1 MERAQKVAVSDQLIQ
16 VRATWPTAAIV
27 LLLGVVTLLP
37 RVLGLVDFL
46 TTDEVY
52 NWISR
57 VERFSGAVASHQWSA
72 TVLVGHPGVTLC
84 WLASLGLA
92 AERYAVAQGWAS
104 VASQVEYLRWLRL
117 PLATLEALAIPGA
130 YLLLRRLVAPATAL
144 IAALLWAL
152 SPFLVAHARLL
163 HLDALLTTFATF
175 SLLCMLIAGRDA
187 RPLRWVVAS
196 GCCAGLAL
204 LTKGPAL
211 ILLPFIGLLMVADC
225 RLQIA
230 DWLRLR
236 SAFYALRSV
245 VLRYALWLAVAAL
258 TFTLVWPAMWTDP
271 AHALRS
277 FFGLIVQN
285 GGRPNGDGQFFLGRT
300 VADPGALFYI
310 VSDLF
315 RMTPVML
322 IGLLLAPLAL
332 WGTDEGRR
340 TIEVT
345 RRSSFVL
352 RRWSPEQRTLLALA
366 AFALFWTLVMT
377 LGPKKFDRY
386 TLPTW
391 PALLV
396 LSAAGWKWLLWDV
409 GDWMRSRWSRL
420 MPAGLAGLR
429 GAVLALLLALE
440 LIPLAGYHPYY
451 LSYYNPLLGGGAA
464 AQQALLIGWG
474 EGMDQ
479 AGAYLRSRP
488 DIGAGQ
494 VLSALPR
501 TLRPFVPVP
510 VEDVTELGNTTAN
523 YVVVYRESIQRGASP
538 PIYAA
543 IRQTLPL
550 HRITIH
556 GIDYAEIYQLPKP
569 FERPIDAHFGDQ
581 LVLRGVTLKRAPGQ
595 LIVTPSW
602 DVRGRPNADYQVFVH
617 VLDNAG
623 RTMAQVD
630 VAPGGGDAPATSAW
644 EPGQQIAV
652 PLPLP
657 LPGDLPAGAYQVT
670 FGMYDLRNGQRLPF
684 TGGAAADA
692 ALAGPNALLL
702 DTLTL
707 P

>member
-1 MERAQKVAVSDQLIQ
+1 MERAQKIAVSGQISQ
-16 VRATWPTAAIV
+16 TRTAWSTAAIV
-27 LLLGVVTLLP
+27 LLLGVVALLP

-57 VERFSGAVASHQWSA
+57 VERFSGAIASRQWSA

-92 AERYAVAQGWAS
+92 AERYAIAHGWAS

-117 PLATLEALAIPGA
+117 PMATLEALAIPGA
-130 YLLLRRLVAPATAL
+130 YLLLRRLIAPATAL

-163 HLDALLTTFATF
+163 HLDALLTTFVTF
-175 SLLCMLIAGRDA
+175 SLLCMLIACRDA

-211 ILLPFIGLLMVADC
+211 ILLPFIGLLLFALAQDEG
-225 RLQIA
+225 RKTNDEQIWFA
-230 DWLRLR
+230 FFVRRLR
-236 SAFYALRSV
+236 VTVPL
-245 VLRYALWLAVAAL
+245 YALWLAVAAL

-271 AHALRS
+271 AHALRA

-300 VADPGALFYI
+300 VGDPGPLFYI

-322 IGLLLAPLAL
+322 IGLLAAAVAYF
-332 WGTDEGRR
+332 GF
-340 TIEVT
+340 TIYD
-345 RRSSFVL
+345 L
-352 RRWSPEQRTLLALA
+352 RLSRAAKIQNPKSKIQNRTLLALA

-396 LSAAGWKWLLWDV
+396 LSAAGWKWMLWDV
-409 GDWMRSRWSRL
+409 GDWLSLRWGRL
-420 MPAGLAGLR
+420 TPTGLAGLR
-429 GAVLALLLALE
+429 SVLIVGLLALE
-440 LIPLAGYHPYY
+440 LIPLTRYHPYY
-451 LSYYNPLLGGGAA
+451 LSYYNPLLGGGWA

-479 AGAYLRSRP
+479 AGAYLSTRP

-510 VEDVTELGNTTAN
+510 VEDVTELGKTTAN
-523 YVVVYRESIQRGASP
+523 YAVVYRESIQRGASP
-538 PIYAA
+538 AIYAV

-569 FERPIDAHFGDQ
+569 FEQPIDARF
-581 LVLRGVTLKRAPGQ
+581 R
-595 LIVTPSW
+595 
-602 DVRGRPNADYQVFVH
+602 
-617 VLDNAG
+617 
-623 RTMAQVD
+623 
-630 VAPGGGDAPATSAW
+630 
-644 EPGQQIAV
+644 
-652 PLPLP
+652 
-657 LPGDLPAGAYQVT
+657 
-670 FGMYDLRNGQRLPF
+670 
-684 TGGAAADA
+684 
-692 ALAGPNALLL
+692 
-702 DTLTL
+702 
-707 P
+707 

>member
-1 MERAQKVAVSDQLIQ
+1 MESAQNIAVSGQLTQ
-16 VRATWPTAAIV
+16 ARAARSTAAIV
-27 LLLGVVTLLP
+27 LLLGLVALLP

-92 AERYAVAQGWAS
+92 AERYAVEHGWAS
-104 VASQVEYLRWLRL
+104 VTSQVEYLRWLRL
-117 PLATLEALAIPGA
+117 PMATLEALAIPGID
-130 YLLLRRLVAPATAL
+130 LLLRRLVAPATAL

-152 SPFLVAHARLL
+152 SPYMIAHSRLL
-163 HLDALLTTFATF
+163 HLDALLTTFVTF
-175 SLLCMLIAGRDA
+175 SLLCTLLASRDA
-187 RPLRWVVAS
+187 RPLRWIVAS

-211 ILLPFIGLLMVADC
+211 ILLPFIGLLLFVLAKDEGQATKDQ
-225 RLQIA
+225 RTQFAFLVR
-230 DWLRLR
+230 RLR
-236 SAFYALRSV
+236 VSV
-245 VLRYALWLAVAAL
+245 PLYLVWLAVAAL
-258 TFTLVWPAMWTDP
+258 IFTLVWPAMWTDP

-277 FFGLIVQN
+277 FFGLILQN

-300 VADPGALFYI
+300 VGDPGALFYI

-322 IGLLLAPLAL
+322 IGLLVAMLAYLRFAIL
-332 WGTDEGRR
+332 DLRLSR
-340 TIEVT
+340 TSAIVNPK
-345 RRSSFVL
+345 SKI
-352 RRWSPEQRTLLALA
+352 QNRTLLALL

-396 LSAAGWKWLLWDV
+396 LSAAGWKWLLWDATAWLSQRWPGISSNV
-409 GDWMRSRWSRL
+409 WTGMRG
-420 MPAGLAGLR
+420 GL
-429 GAVLALLLALE
+429 LALLLALE
-440 LIPLAGYHPYY
+440 IIPLARYHPYY

-479 AGAYLRSRP
+479 AGAYLSSRP

-510 VEDVTELGNTTAN
+510 VEDVTELGNTIAN
-523 YVVVYRESIQRGASP
+523 YAVV
-538 PIYAA
+538 
-543 IRQTLPL
+543 
-550 HRITIH
+550 
-556 GIDYAEIYQLPKP
+556 
-569 FERPIDAHFGDQ
+569 
-581 LVLRGVTLKRAPGQ
+581 
-595 LIVTPSW
+595 
-602 DVRGRPNADYQVFVH
+602 
-617 VLDNAG
+617 
-623 RTMAQVD
+623 
-630 VAPGGGDAPATSAW
+630 
-644 EPGQQIAV
+644 
-652 PLPLP
+652 
-657 LPGDLPAGAYQVT
+657 
-670 FGMYDLRNGQRLPF
+670 
-684 TGGAAADA
+684 
-692 ALAGPNALLL
+692 
-702 DTLTL
+702 
-707 P
+707 